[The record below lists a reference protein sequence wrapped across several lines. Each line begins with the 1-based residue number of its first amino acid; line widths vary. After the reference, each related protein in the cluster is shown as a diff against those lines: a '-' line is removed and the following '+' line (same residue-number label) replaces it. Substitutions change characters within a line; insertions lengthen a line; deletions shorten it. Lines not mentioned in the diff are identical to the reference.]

1 MAPTNRVLEALAV
14 EALRRVPELTAFV
27 GRIANALETIADA
40 QAFQALK
47 AYGDS
52 LYPTADKP
60 DEARALQAAR
70 VIAGRGAVR
79 IGKRLAIRAGARAEA
94 DTAEHPEN
102 DTRPR
107 RRARRPTP

>member
-14 EALRRVPELTAFV
+14 EALRHTPELVAFV

-52 LYPTADKP
+52 LYPTAADAP

-70 VIAGRGAVR
+70 VIAGRGAAR
-79 IGKRLAIRAGARAEA
+79 IGKRLAIRAGAGTSP

-102 DTRPR
+102 DAPA
-107 RRARRPTP
+107 RRARRPAR